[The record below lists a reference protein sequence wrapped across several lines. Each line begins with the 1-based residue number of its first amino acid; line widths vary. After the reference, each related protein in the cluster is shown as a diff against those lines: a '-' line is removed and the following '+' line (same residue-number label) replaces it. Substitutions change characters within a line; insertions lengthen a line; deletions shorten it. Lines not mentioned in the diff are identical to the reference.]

1 MINYLFGILS
11 MLPIVGVLLIAI
23 KYYRDLLKIEEDY
36 ADKLCQ
42 IIKSDI
48 TKEE

>member
-11 MLPIVGVLLIAI
+11 MLPIVGVLLVTL
-23 KYYRDLLKIEEDY
+23 KYYRELLKIEEDY
-36 ADKLCQ
+36 AAKLCQ
-42 IIKSDI
+42 IIEGDI